1 LAAIEDEFSRTGP
14 TVAEMADRT
23 CSLDKGI
30 LALVGYAIVFCSI
43 QSLATLG
50 LYLFARSGLETHA
63 AAACGVFAITVAA
76 MAVAFI
82 PLRFAG
88 SPWAPLATFISLLAA
103 VICSSLGFKIGLWSL
118 FPLAIAGVVGLAVV
132 FINCRNLLVAHPVTL
147 LVGAPAFALVRF
159 IAVNGGQLTHIYA
172 PEYMMLGQPYLDT
185 SFHAALTEMIGN
197 FGVVSGGLDGL
208 VTQFHHAGTHMWIA
222 SLSQMFGIPAIAV
235 YPIAF
240 QIFVLPCFTC
250 FFFYAVAFAGRAR
263 LRDPVALIVV
273 SLAVTSIASWFMLD
287 KLLLTESYSLALV
300 LYLAAVPMLLLL
312 LSRTRLSPAV
322 LIAYAFVCAL
332 ATLVLVAFK
341 IPVGVMWGAAVTI
354 VFVRRLT
361 YPKWLRTFVAM
372 AILSAV
378 GSAVVLMVAD
388 TLIYR
393 DLWTLISP
401 FDFAGGSRRYFFSDL
416 AVTALIAAG
425 FWLSARNRA
434 VGGLEMA
441 GVIGMFA
448 ILGALP
454 GSLFVLENVAYYF
467 VNVATWFA
475 LVVLAA
481 RLSELTQK
489 LMQLSRF
496 AVPIAVALLVLA
508 ILADPDR
515 YVRLSVYLQRIAALE
530 EYGRSGEVVDWPRK
544 RSLSQSFA
552 MIATMGP
559 SIAESALA
567 LGPLFPDNVSAAID
581 RSVGAQ
587 FVQQVRSA
595 RAKSSGRLTVFV
607 PPDNAKF
614 WLLSRDCRAQP
625 FFIPA
630 MTGVPMLMGL
640 PPSEGALHCEL
651 DVTYG
656 FGRYGVGSHS
666 ANLESDEICEQALI
680 RGFDEVLVLNLPDS
694 AIAQNPPIKCS
705 P

>member
-1 LAAIEDEFSRTGP
+1 
-14 TVAEMADRT
+14 MADRT
-23 CSLDKGI
+23 RSLDKGI

-50 LYLFARSGLETHA
+50 LYLVARSGLETHA
-63 AAACGVFAITVAA
+63 AAACGVFAITVAV

-118 FPLAIAGVVGLAVV
+118 FPLAIAGVVALA
-132 FINCRNLLVAHPVTL
+132 RGPHQLQNLLVAHPVTL

-222 SLSQMFGIPAIAV
+222 SLSQMFRNPGDRRLSHR
-235 YPIAF
+235 
-240 QIFVLPCFTC
+240 LPDIR
-250 FFFYAVAFAGRAR
+250 VALLHLFLLLCRRLRRAR
-263 LRDPVALIVV
+263 QAAQSCGADRRLARGDFDSELVHVGQAL
-273 SLAVTSIASWFMLD
+273 AD
-287 KLLLTESYSLALV
+287 KSYSLALV

-312 LSRTRLSPAV
+312 LSRTRLSPAI

-434 VGGLEMA
+434 VKGLEMA

-481 RLSELTQK
+481 RLSELTQN

-496 AVPIAVALLVLA
+496 AVPAALALLVLA
-508 ILADPDR
+508 IVADPDR
-515 YVRLSVYLQRIAALE
+515 YVRLSVYLQRVAALE

-552 MIATMGP
+552 LIATMGP
-559 SIAESALA
+559 SIAKSALA

-656 FGRYGVGSHS
+656 FGRYGVDSHS
-666 ANLESDEICEQALI
+666 ANLESDELCEQALI